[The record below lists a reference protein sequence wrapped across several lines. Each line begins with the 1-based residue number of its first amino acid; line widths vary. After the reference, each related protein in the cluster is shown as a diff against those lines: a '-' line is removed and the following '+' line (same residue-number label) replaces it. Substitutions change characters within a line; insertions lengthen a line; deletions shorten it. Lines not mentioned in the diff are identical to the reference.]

1 MQKIQ
6 KLILPILI
14 VVVLGLIYMFYLSPQ
29 KGLGS
34 FDDVDPDAHVQKEI
48 KVKLLAGEGINLTS
62 DPMKALF
69 YVVDVKGKKVQ
80 VAIDKPLLPEGIEQS
95 EFVTVVGHFHGARF
109 DAVEV
114 KLN

>member
-6 KLILPILI
+6 KFILPILV
-14 VVVLGLIYMFYLSPQ
+14 VVVLGLIYVFYLSPQ

-48 KVKLLAGEGINLTS
+48 KVKLLTSEGIDRSS
-62 DPMKALF
+62 DPMKAIF
-69 YVVDVKGKKVQ
+69 YVQDAKGKKVQ
-80 VAIDKPLLPEGIEQS
+80 VAVDKMALPEGFDQA

-114 KLN
+114 KIN